1 VVVAAAPIALWNQQA
16 ATLERAV
23 SSFVP

>member
-1 VVVAAAPIALWNQQA
+1 VVAAAPIGLWEQQA

>member
-1 VVVAAAPIALWNQQA
+1 VVAAAPNAGWEHQA